1 MSNSLWIEEKDR
13 QGTAYFEL
21 QKGTYDGTF
30 GKKDSLL
37 IHCDDFDRT
46 GIGRVLRET
55 SDFDYYGITEIDR
68 EIWERFLGKAD
79 EYSGDPEFP
88 YLAEGMCMLVKWAE
102 DCLENEGAFTI
113 IGI

>member
-21 QKGTYDGTF
+21 QKGKYDGTF
-30 GKKDSLL
+30 WKKDSLL

-68 EIWERFLGKAD
+68 EIWEDFSAKRMNIL
-79 EYSGDPEFP
+79 
-88 YLAEGMCMLVKWAE
+88 
-102 DCLENEGAFTI
+102 TI
-113 IGI
+113 LNSLILRKECVCS